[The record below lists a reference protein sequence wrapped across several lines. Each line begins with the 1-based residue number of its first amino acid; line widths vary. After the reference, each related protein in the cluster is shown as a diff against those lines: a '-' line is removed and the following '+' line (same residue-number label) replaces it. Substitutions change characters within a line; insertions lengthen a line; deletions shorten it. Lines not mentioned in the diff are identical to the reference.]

1 MVKAII
7 RTGKIE
13 ITNDKYYLSY
23 QLEDKELMIDYK
35 IEELFRKNHSIPL
48 HTMVSQ
54 EGKTIK
60 GYRLLDIVGNL
71 KLGALQWLASLGITK
86 IIEDGLDKGIV
97 EDKKELGDFDRLI
110 LQALDYNPKKHE
122 KK

>member
-13 ITNDKYYLSY
+13 ITNDKYYLCY

-48 HTMVSQ
+48 HTMK
-54 EGKTIK
+54 KTIS
-60 GYRLLDIVGNL
+60 
-71 KLGALQWLASLGITK
+71 ALQTWQEANCKMSMETFLLK
-86 IIEDGLDKGIV
+86 
-97 EDKKELGDFDRLI
+97 
-110 LQALDYNPKKHE
+110 
-122 KK
+122 